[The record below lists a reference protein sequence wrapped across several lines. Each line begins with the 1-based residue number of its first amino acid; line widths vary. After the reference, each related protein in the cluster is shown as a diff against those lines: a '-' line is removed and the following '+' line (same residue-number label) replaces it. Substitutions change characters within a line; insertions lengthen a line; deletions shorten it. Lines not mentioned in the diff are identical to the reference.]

1 MNFYDFEVFR
11 HDWLVV
17 IINPVTHEEKVIVN
31 DVKKLQR
38 YYERHKND
46 IWVGFNSRHYDQYI
60 LKALLCG
67 FDAWEMN
74 EHLITRNMPGWA
86 FSSLLRKIPLI
97 NYDVA
102 PLNQSLKQLE
112 GFQGHNIHES
122 GVDFRIDRKLTAA
135 EIAETIGY
143 CRNDVLETI
152 NVFCELKDD
161 FNAQMELVKMFNL
174 PLNCMS
180 KTKAQIS
187 AEVLECER
195 KDFNDEWELYT
206 LPCLQLKQ
214 KRWLTVKR
222 KKKKGEPEN
231 PEHDKILGKVFMSPA
246 EWFLNPKYQDMRLYF
261 ETEVAGVKHVFG
273 WGGIHGAKEKYNYEC
288 KNGYMLLHVDVQSY
302 YPSIMIF
309 WNLLTRAAKA
319 PERYKFVYDY
329 RLQLKHEGKKKEQAP
344 LKIVLNAAYGITNDK
359 NSTAYDPRNS
369 HLITVNGQL
378 MLLDLIEHLEAIP
391 SFELVQ
397 SNTDGLII
405 KIHERDFD
413 LCDDICYEWETRTKM
428 NLEFDYIE
436 RIAQK
441 DVNNYVFVQDNG
453 KVERKGAY
461 VKELSS
467 IDNDLPIINKALNE
481 CILRGVPVEETINN
495 CDELIQF
502 QKICKLTSKFDHVR
516 HNGKTY
522 TNKCY
527 RIFASRNES
536 DGAVN
541 KYKGEQAFKFA
552 NTSIHSFIENGDITG
567 SKVPRKLDRK
577 FYINLAKERLK
588 QYGIY

>member
-1 MNFYDFEVFR
+1 VNFYDFEVFR

-17 IINPVTHEEKVIVN
+17 IINPVTQTEKVIVN

-38 YYERHKND
+38 YYEKHKND
-46 IWVGFNSRHYDQYI
+46 IWVGYNSRHYDQYI

-67 FDAWEMN
+67 FDAWDMN
-74 EHLITRNMPGWA
+74 EHLFTHNLPGWA
-86 FSSLLRKIPLI
+86 FSNLLKKIPLI
-97 NYDVA
+97 NYDVM
-102 PLNQSLKQLE
+102 PLNSSLKQLE

-135 EIAETIGY
+135 EIAETITY

-161 FNAQMELVKMFNL
+161 FNAQMDLINMFNM

-195 KDFNDEWELYT
+195 KDFNDEWDLFV
-206 LPCLQLKQ
+206 LPCIQLEKY
-214 KRWLTVKR
+214 KAAA
-222 KKKKGEPEN
+222 
-231 PEHDKILGKVFMSPA
+231 D
-246 EWFLNPKYQDMRLYF
+246 WFLNPENHDMNKGF
-261 ETEVAGVKHVFG
+261 EIMVAGIIHALG
-273 WGGIHGAKEKYNYEC
+273 WGGIHGALEKYHYEC
-288 KNGYMLLHVDVQSY
+288 KDGYMLLHVDVQSY
-302 YPSIMIF
+302 YPSLMIE
-309 WNLLTRAAKA
+309 WELLTRASKN
-319 PERYKFVYDY
+319 PGRYRYVKEY
-329 RLQLKHEGKKKEQAP
+329 RLQLKAEGKKKEQAP

-413 LCDDICYEWETRTKM
+413 MCDDICYEWETRTKM

-441 DVNNYVFVQDNG
+441 DVNNYVFVQYPDDKG
-453 KVERKGAY
+453 KVKIERKGAY
-461 VKELSS
+461 VKELSA
-467 IDNDLPIINKALNE
+467 IDNDLPIINKAIVE
-481 CILRGVPVEETINN
+481 CILHGTPAEETINKCN
-495 CDELIQF
+495 ELIQF
-502 QKICKLTSKFDHVR
+502 QKICKLTSKFDFVE
-516 HNGKTY
+516 HNGKEY

-527 RIFASRNES
+527 RIFASKNEN
-536 DGAVN
+536 DGSVQKV
-541 KYKGEQAFKFA
+541 KYIMPTYDRAYYKFA
-552 NTSIHSFIENGDITG
+552 NTSVHSFIENGDITG
-567 SKVPRKLDRK
+567 AKVPAKLDK
-577 FYINLAKERLK
+577 QWYINLAKERLR
-588 QYGIY
+588 QYGIKD

>member
-1 MNFYDFEVFR
+1 MIFYDFECFR
-11 HDWLVV
+11 YDWLVV
-17 IINPVTHEEKVIVN
+17 LINPVTHEETVIVN

-38 YYERHKND
+38 YYDRHKND

-74 EHLITRNMPGWA
+74 EHLITHKLPGWS
-86 FSSLLRKIPLI
+86 FSSLLKKIFLI

-102 PLNQSLKQLE
+102 PLNSSLKQLE

-122 GVDFRIDRKLTAA
+122 GVDFRINRKLTQA
-135 EIAETIGY
+135 EIDETIKY

-161 FNAQMELVKMFNL
+161 FNAQMELIKMFNM

-195 KDFNDEWELYT
+195 KDFGDEWDLYT
-206 LPCLQLKQ
+206 LPCIQLEKYKQ
-214 KRWLTVKR
+214 A
-222 KKKKGEPEN
+222 
-231 PEHDKILGKVFMSPA
+231 D
-246 EWFLNPKYQDMRLYF
+246 EWFLNSDNHDMSKGF
-261 ETEVAGVKHVFG
+261 EIMVAGVIHSLG
-273 WGGIHGAKEKYNYEC
+273 WGGIHGAKEKYHYEC
-288 KNGYMLLHVDVQSY
+288 KDGYMILHVDVQSY
-302 YPSIMIF
+302 YPSIMIE
-309 WNLLTRAAKA
+309 WDLLTRASKN
-319 PERYKFVYDY
+319 PKRYKDVKAH
-329 RLQLKHEGKKKEQAP
+329 RLELKAEGKKKEQAP

-378 MLLDLIEHLEAIP
+378 MLLDLIEHLEVIP
-391 SFELVQ
+391 SFELIQ

-405 KIHERDFD
+405 KIHERDFE
-413 LCDDICYEWETRTKM
+413 LCDDVCWEWEQRTKM
-428 NLEFDYIE
+428 DLEFDYIE

-441 DVNNYVFVQDNG
+441 DVNNYIFVQDNG
-453 KVERKGAY
+453 KIERKGAY
-461 VKELSS
+461 VKELSA
-467 IDNDLPIINKALNE
+467 IDNDLPIINKAINE
-481 CILRGVPVEETINN
+481 RILHGTPPDETINN
-495 CDELIQF
+495 CNDLIQF
-502 QKICKLTSKFDHVR
+502 QKICKLTSKFDYVK
-516 HNGKTY
+516 HNEKTY

-527 RIFASRNES
+527 RIFASRRDS
-536 DGAVN
+536 DGTVN
-541 KYKGEQAFKFA
+541 KYKEGRPFKFG

-567 SKVPRKLDRK
+567 VKVPAKLDK
-577 FYINLAKERLK
+577 NWYINLAKERLK
-588 QYGIY
+588 QYGIKD

>member
-1 MNFYDFEVFR
+1 MIIINFYDFEVFKY
-11 HDWLVV
+11 DWLVV
-17 IINPVTHEEKVIVN
+17 IINPVSHKETVIVN
-31 DVKKLQR
+31 DAPKLQR
-38 YYERHKND
+38 YYDKHKND

-67 FDAWEMN
+67 FGAWEMN
-74 EHLITRNMPGWA
+74 DHLINKGLPGWS

-122 GVDFRIDRKLTAA
+122 GVDFTIDRKLTAA
-135 EIAETIGY
+135 EIEETITY
-143 CRNDVLETI
+143 CRNDVMETI

-161 FNAQMELVKMFNL
+161 FNAQMGLVKMFNL

-195 KDFNDEWELYT
+195 KEFNDEWDLFL
-206 LPCLQLKQ
+206 LPCIRLK
-214 KRWLTVKR
+214 KYKYAA
-222 KKKKGEPEN
+222 
-231 PEHDKILGKVFMSPA
+231 D
-246 EWFLNPKYQDMRLYF
+246 WFLNPENHDMTKGF
-261 ETEVAGVKHVFG
+261 EIMAAGVKHALG
-273 WGGIHGAKEKYNYEC
+273 WGGIHGAIEKYHYEC

-302 YPSIMIF
+302 YPSLMIF

-319 PERYKFVYDY
+319 PDRYKYVYEY

-378 MLLDLIEHLEAIP
+378 MLLDLIEHLEEIP
-391 SFELVQ
+391 SFELIQ

-413 LCDDICYEWETRTKM
+413 LCDDICYEWESRTKM

-441 DVNNYVFVQDNG
+441 DVNNYVFVQYPDEKG
-453 KVERKGAY
+453 KVKIERKGAY
-461 VKELSS
+461 VKELSA
-467 IDNDLPIINKALNE
+467 IDNDLPIINKAIVE
-481 CILRGVPVEETINN
+481 CILHGTKPEETINDCN
-495 CDELIQF
+495 SLIEF
-502 QKICKLTSKFDHVR
+502 QKICKLTKKFDYVT
-516 HNGKTY
+516 HNGNRY
-522 TNKCY
+522 YNKCY
-527 RIFASRNES
+527 RIFASRDKN
-536 DGAVN
+536 DDTVYKVKLKGI
-541 KYKGEQAFKFA
+541 KGETQYFKFS
-552 NTSIHSFIENGDITG
+552 NTSEYSFIENGDITG
-567 SKVPRKLDRK
+567 AKVPDKLDK
-577 FYINLAKERLK
+577 QWYINLAKERLK
-588 QYGIY
+588 QYGIDY